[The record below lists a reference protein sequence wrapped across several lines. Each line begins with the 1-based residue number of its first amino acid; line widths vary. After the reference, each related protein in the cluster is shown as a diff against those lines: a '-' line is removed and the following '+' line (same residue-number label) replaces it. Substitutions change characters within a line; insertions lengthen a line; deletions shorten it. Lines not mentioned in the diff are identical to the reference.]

1 MNDASQTMATRP
13 VFALQSGV
21 RAIGEGGQADTA
33 RYASTVYLLAVG
45 VTIVT
50 RRVVLTVLL
59 FVLGIVAAIL
69 HRLRD
74 GSMSRDE
81 DSRRSAGWRRDR
93 RRIRPALARVAD
105 LRRRA
110 GGLMNGRPR
119 HARSRNTTGG
129 TVDVQA
135 RATAGRREHGL
146 KVAIMS
152 P

>member
-1 MNDASQTMATRP
+1 M
-13 VFALQSGV
+13 
-21 RAIGEGGQADTA
+21 
-33 RYASTVYLLAVG
+33 G

-50 RRVVLTVLL
+50 LRVVLTVLL
-59 FVLGIVAAIL
+59 FVLGIAAAIL

-135 RATAGRREHGL
+135 RATAGRREYGL

-152 P
+152 PWISLTNLLRWARCDGWMLRGAQGEGTRLANT